1 MAVEHKA
8 IQAQQ
13 ETGSLVGFQ
22 NILRNELSRWWST
35 RFWWVQIFLW
45 IGILNGMLA
54 LIGGVSRVTG
64 EFELGVSDVR
74 QSFGMLGVLA
84 SLGVVISMQNRI
96 IGDREKG
103 ITEWVLSKPVSRA
116 GYLLGKLFGNAAGL
130 YTVIWLLPAG
140 GVYLLLSKVFLTE
153 WLQPG
158 SFLLGWGIVGL
169 DMAFYLCLTLMLGV
183 FTSNRAVVLA
193 VPLAL
198 LFGQQI
204 MIGLVPELVHILPYS
219 LSAVNAGAA
228 ALSEPLIFPVS
239 IIAAAVWCMFFIA
252 LAVWRFRR
260 EDF

>member
-1 MAVEHKA
+1 MAVERKVF
-8 IQAQQ
+8 QAEQ
-13 ETGSLVGFQ
+13 ETSSLVGFQ

-35 RFWWVQIFLW
+35 RFWWVQILLW
-45 IGILNGMLA
+45 IGVLNGMLA
-54 LIGGVSRVTG
+54 LIGAVSKATG

-74 QSFGMLGVLA
+74 QSFGMLGALA

-103 ITEWVLSKPVSRA
+103 ITEWVLSKPVSRS

-140 GVYLLLSKVFLTE
+140 GVYILLSKVFLAE
-153 WLQPG
+153 WLRPG

-204 MIGLVPELVHILPYS
+204 IIGLLPMLVHILPYS

-228 ALSEPLIFPVS
+228 ALSEPVIFPGS
-239 IIAAAVWCMFFIA
+239 IIAAAVWCVAFIV